1 MGLLGARELVS
12 FTYLPRP
19 LLTTLLVIL
28 PPRFQVDRCG
38 KLLVEEEEECE
49 LHSKASRAVV
59 LGVQHQA
66 LLSADADLA
75 VKSSCP
81 RTPRLLTQPTRRD
94 WSTGCTKNARCRTA
108 DLAQVRSASP
118 LQEHAAPPVRQAWR
132 KARRHGKGCG
142 SMPFCALYL
151 DVKLLVHIAFGKL
164 IADTWLGNSSKIKD
178 AGGTP
183 VASAKQHPPNW
194 PHEHLPHQ
202 GTPETTPHQ
211 LTTVVDI
218 NLP

>member
-1 MGLLGARELVS
+1 MPHLPYARHGERHDDMVRDA
-12 FTYLPRP
+12 T
-19 LLTTLLVIL
+19 
-28 PPRFQVDRCG
+28 
-38 KLLVEEEEECE
+38 
-49 LHSKASRAVV
+49 AWVV
-59 LGVQHQA
+59 LSH
-66 LLSADADLA
+66 LSF
-75 VKSSCP
+75 K
-81 RTPRLLTQPTRRD
+81 
-94 WSTGCTKNARCRTA
+94 
-108 DLAQVRSASP
+108 
-118 LQEHAAPPVRQAWR
+118 
-132 KARRHGKGCG
+132 
-142 SMPFCALYL
+142 PFCALYL